1 MKFFVQNRNYSIL
14 MVLTQLEMNGLI
26 RTIWMSKAN
35 GMITLKKQNATIDL
49 MRTIKKNEKYAGP
62 LLYLDAKMDYDEA
75 TEELFGDESIDTM
88 AEFMTAQGIY
98 YVGVKNTGDEQ
109 SVESFDMDGA
119 EYC

>member
-1 MKFFVQNRNYSIL
+1 MDVQLTIGFVTDYDDFYLWVEDFEEGASAALIGKDEDGEAISY
-14 MVLTQLEMNGLI
+14 TQAEI
-26 RTIWMSKAN
+26 VKIVDHS
-35 GMITLKKQNATIDL
+35 DY
-49 MRTIKKNEKYAGP
+49 ESEE
-62 LLYLDAKMDYDEA
+62 DYDEA

-98 YVGVKNTGDEQ
+98 YVGVKNVGDEQ